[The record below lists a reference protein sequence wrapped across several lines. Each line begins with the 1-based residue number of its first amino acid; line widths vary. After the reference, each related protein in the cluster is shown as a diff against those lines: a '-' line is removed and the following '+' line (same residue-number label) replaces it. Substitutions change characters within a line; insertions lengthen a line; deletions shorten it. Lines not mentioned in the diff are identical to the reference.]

1 MIGEVAAFAIDDLV
15 KELRCMAARD
25 MGSDEWK
32 KCVELHEKFFDDVC
46 ERCEYHHDGSPCG
59 YDPGNPYDLC
69 SLAADEIEMLR
80 GRAERAEAALK
91 AAEDDIRELLLH
103 GERGHEKPV
112 CYYCAVEDANECI
125 EHGCIN
131 IARWRGITEPDEQDE
146 WERSELEDE

>member
-1 MIGEVAAFAIDDLV
+1 MIGEIAAFDIDDLV
-15 KELRCMAARD
+15 KEFRCIAA
-25 MGSDEWK
+25 MGYGSAEWK
-32 KCVELHEKFFDDVC
+32 KCACLQEQYPDKAC
-46 ERCEYHHDGSPCG
+46 GWCEYEHKDSNVS
-59 YDPGNPYDLC
+59 YDPDIANALC

-125 EHGCIN
+125 EHGCEKL
-131 IARWRGITEPDEQDE
+131 ARWRGSLEE
-146 WERSELEDE
+146 SEEEHD

>member
-1 MIGEVAAFAIDDLV
+1 MIGETAAFAIDDLV
-15 KELRCMAARD
+15 KELRCIAA
-25 MGSDEWK
+25 MGYGSAEWK
-32 KCVELHEKFFDDVC
+32 KCACLQEQYPDKAC
-46 ERCEYHHDGSPCG
+46 GWCEYEHKDSNVS
-59 YDPGNPYDLC
+59 YDPDIANALC

-125 EHGCIN
+125 EHGCEKL
-131 IARWRGITEPDEQDE
+131 ARWRGSLEE
-146 WERSELEDE
+146 SEEEHD

>member
-1 MIGEVAAFAIDDLV
+1 MIGEVAAFDIDDLV
-15 KELRCMAARD
+15 KELRCIAA
-25 MGSDEWK
+25 MGYGSAEWK
-32 KCVELHEKFFDDVC
+32 KCACLQEQYPDKAC
-46 ERCEYHHDGSPCG
+46 GWCEYEHKDSNVS
-59 YDPGNPYDLC
+59 YDPDIANALC

-125 EHGCIN
+125 EHGCEKL
-131 IARWRGITEPDEQDE
+131 ARWRGQ
-146 WERSELEDE
+146 SEESEEEHD